1 MSCSKL
7 WIRDDRKRITEISL
21 PQQFQQASNSPASA
35 SIIRTLP
42 AEQCSYALNNKV
54 TRPVPSPTFKDKG
67 NVLGNIG
74 CNQADSRSQ
83 FSCSDFTE
91 HFRCASK
98 PGIRI
103 SQSPNNSGELPY
115 TESGKKLKDQIS
127 SFSSYEKGSTSNSVT
142 QDTCVA
148 TDITHNAGLSALLPT
163 NQVYELPHNP
173 SAKTRRSAGR
183 SHSSAKQVKA
193 IKNKKKKKQRFIY
206 LCSCAIFGIQLF
218 NAHVHTVFN
227 FLILSA
233 NGFAFV
239 ILVGFFHGGCGFS
252 ANISICDGLI
262 IFASVTKHLTP
273 QPGAG
278 GFDTPISGLKRSPVI
293 EDFHMD
299 RCKLIH
305 IVSGSII
312 YSYTLSL
319 KSVDI
324 GISHFVQL
332 LDLSV

>member
-1 MSCSKL
+1 M
-7 WIRDDRKRITEISL
+7 IRIIIGKNPFQVSL

-54 TRPVPSPTFKDKG
+54 TRPFPSPTFKDKG

-91 HFRCASK
+91 HFRGASK

-148 TDITHNAGLSALLPT
+148 TDITHNADKSFICMNCYKFLTEIAEKTSGLSALLPT

-173 SAKTRRSAGR
+173 SAKTRRSAG
-183 SHSSAKQVKA
+183 SSYLQISVY
-193 IKNKKKKKQRFIY
+193 IQEEELPGVFLRLFRRRIRCQWICFCYLGLVYQWRWDSFMEVVDFQQIY
-206 LCSCAIFGIQLF
+206 LYVMVTLLCIFF
-218 NAHVHTVFN
+218 
-227 FLILSA
+227 
-233 NGFAFV
+233 
-239 ILVGFFHGGCGFS
+239 
-252 ANISICDGLI
+252 
-262 IFASVTKHLTP
+262 
-273 QPGAG
+273 
-278 GFDTPISGLKRSPVI
+278 
-293 EDFHMD
+293 
-299 RCKLIH
+299 
-305 IVSGSII
+305 
-312 YSYTLSL
+312 
-319 KSVDI
+319 
-324 GISHFVQL
+324 
-332 LDLSV
+332 